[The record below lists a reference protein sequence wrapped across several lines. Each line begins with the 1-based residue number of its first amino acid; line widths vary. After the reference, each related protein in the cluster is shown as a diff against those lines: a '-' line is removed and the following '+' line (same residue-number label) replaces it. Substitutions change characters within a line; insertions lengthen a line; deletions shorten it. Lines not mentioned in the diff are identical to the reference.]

1 MALLEVLKYPNPFLK
16 KKVDEVNLENV
27 ENYADTIANMIE
39 TMYHTRGI
47 GLAATQVGINARIF
61 VMDLSEDRSKAM
73 CFINPEIIET
83 HGSVLF
89 EEGCLS
95 FPGMFV
101 KVDRAEKIKVKAYD
115 QTGKAFELEADGL
128 QGICIQHETDHLN
141 GITFFDHLSPLK
153 RKLAEKKFSKLRKIT
168 T

>member
-16 KKVDEVNLENV
+16 KKVDNVNIEQIESLSE
-27 ENYADTIANMIE
+27 TIKNMFE

-61 VMDLSEDRSKAM
+61 VMDLSEDRSKGM
-73 CFINPEIIET
+73 CFINPEIIES
-83 HGSVLF
+83 HGSTLF

-95 FPGMFV
+95 FPGVFV
-101 KVDRAEKIKVKAYD
+101 KVNRAEKIKVKAYD
-115 QTGKAFELEADGL
+115 ETGKSFELEADGL
-128 QGICIQHETDHLN
+128 KGICIQHETDHLN

-153 RKLAEKKFSKLRKIT
+153 RKMAEKKFSKAQKLSA
-168 T
+168 